1 MHFERKPRG
10 KKKLV
15 AGEKPE
21 PVGHVPRVARV
32 LALAHHFDALIEH
45 DLVKDYA
52 EIARL
57 SHLTRARV
65 TQIMYLKYLAP
76 DLQEQLVDLPM
87 QQGKDPVSENDVR
100 RIALIPEWAMQR
112 RQWQSLSTARKTRDR
127 TRNMIPAFSLHNQH
141 GEKPS
146 H

>member
-1 MHFERKPRG
+1 MTTDSPVRLEFTMHFERKPRG

-15 AGEKPE
+15 TGEKPE

-57 SHLTRARV
+57 SHMTRARV

-87 QQGKDPVSENDVR
+87 QHGKDQLSENDVR

-112 RQWQSLSTARKTRDR
+112 REWQQLSVMVRQSARSGAT
-127 TRNMIPAFSLHNQH
+127 
-141 GEKPS
+141 G
-146 H
+146 